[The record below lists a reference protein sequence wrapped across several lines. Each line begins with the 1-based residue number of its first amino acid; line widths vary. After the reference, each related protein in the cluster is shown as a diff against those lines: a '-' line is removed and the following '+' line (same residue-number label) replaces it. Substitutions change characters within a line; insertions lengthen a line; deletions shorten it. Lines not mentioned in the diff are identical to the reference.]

1 MDTFYNAALALL
13 LCVAVLA
20 LVHVVRGALV
30 MPVYSGKN
38 VRISAVISVRGAA
51 DGLDRTV
58 DGLMWLSKNGRMKT
72 DIYILD
78 LGLSPD
84 GEKLAGLVAK
94 KCPRVRIVT
103 ADGLQKTLEVSEW
116 TESSTFK

>member
-84 GEKLAGLVAK
+84 SVYVKATTEEGMGFTGEGLGIAAQAIAPSLIK
-94 KCPRVRIVT
+94 
-103 ADGLQKTLEVSEW
+103 S
-116 TESSTFK
+116 